1 MDAIDDDEKE
11 TQDQTYLNLEDQG
24 NGKVRVLQDIEEQ
37 VDYKPIIDKTS
48 SKNQH
53 QMLGEIVADDGR
65 RVRITTRHIFILE
78 EELGDELK
86 VKMTHVFENRNI
98 ARFICADG
106 KWIYVL
112 KRHAISYD
120 NVLQREG
127 GAAQIPG
134 LWVIDFKRLCEGHLE
149 IQ

>member
-1 MDAIDDDEKE
+1 
-11 TQDQTYLNLEDQG
+11 
-24 NGKVRVLQDIEEQ
+24 
-37 VDYKPIIDKTS
+37 
-48 SKNQH
+48 
-53 QMLGEIVADDGR
+53 MLGEIVADDGR

-127 GAAQIPG
+127 GAAQNPG

>member
-1 MDAIDDDEKE
+1 
-11 TQDQTYLNLEDQG
+11 
-24 NGKVRVLQDIEEQ
+24 
-37 VDYKPIIDKTS
+37 
-48 SKNQH
+48 
-53 QMLGEIVADDGR
+53 MLGEIVADDGR

-112 KRHAISYD
+112 KRIIGFFNHVNLFQSPSSTAS
-120 NVLQREG
+120 
-127 GAAQIPG
+127 
-134 LWVIDFKRLCEGHLE
+134 
-149 IQ
+149 